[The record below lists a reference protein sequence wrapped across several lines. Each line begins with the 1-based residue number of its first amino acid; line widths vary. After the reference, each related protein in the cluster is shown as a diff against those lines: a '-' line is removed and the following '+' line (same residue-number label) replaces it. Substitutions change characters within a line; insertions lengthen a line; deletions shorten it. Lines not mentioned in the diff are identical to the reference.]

1 MTLIK
6 VNTDK
11 QLFNAVKNSAT
22 NDIIELESD
31 SYFTDSPATLPI
43 THSLTITGRSP
54 KAKSTINATFIIG
67 SKPTKQTILILKNL
81 SVDFTGDNIT
91 TIALYDNSQLYC
103 HNVIVSA
110 NNDSKFDTIYC
121 RDSAISL
128 DNSVVLTNEYNSVGM
143 SLENSQMTAVNS
155 NFNTLGLKNS
165 IVYLK
170 DCLVNEYVGVLN
182 KSSLSFSGLAIDS
195 RSTENISD
203 LYVEDESDLR
213 GNDLSFAA
221 PNPSISI
228 TNSNFDN
235 VNFLSDINKIDW
247 FYDDDSEVLANG
259 QEPRNSNI

>member
-1 MTLIK
+1 
-6 VNTDK
+6 
-11 QLFNAVKNSAT
+11 
-22 NDIIELESD
+22 
-31 SYFTDSPATLPI
+31 
-43 THSLTITGRSP
+43 
-54 KAKSTINATFIIG
+54 
-67 SKPTKQTILILKNL
+67 
-81 SVDFTGDNIT
+81 
-91 TIALYDNSQLYC
+91 
-103 HNVIVSA
+103 
-110 NNDSKFDTIYC
+110 
-121 RDSAISL
+121 
-128 DNSVVLTNEYNSVGM
+128 M

-165 IVYLK
+165 TVYLK

-247 FYDDDSEVLANG
+247 FYDDNSEVLANG